1 MYLCRAR
8 RGPGK
13 RRGAAKGGPQAGK
26 TAATQQPKAPA
37 AAPSGP
43 DASPA
48 HGSTSQP
55 ASTAP
60 VEGAG
65 SGLLNTPVHS
75 KVNMSTEP
83 GAEQDLL
90 TK

>member
-8 RGPGK
+8 QGPGK

-26 TAATQQPKAPA
+26 TTAIQQPKAPA
-37 AAPSGP
+37 AAASGP
-43 DASPA
+43 PA
-48 HGSTSQP
+48 RGSTSQP
-55 ASTAP
+55 ASIAP

-75 KVNMSTEP
+75 KVNLSTEP
-83 GAEQDLL
+83 GAEQDLQ